1 MNNEWWAKKAQELQ
15 QAADWRDMK
24 ASYHGLRAVYDP

>member
-1 MNNEWWAKKAQELQ
+1 MKNEWWAKKAQELQ